1 MQMDS
6 VDKVLVIASDYF
18 MSIQI
23 FLYWQPCLMYKDEE
37 CYTSN
42 AEITALSRIEPE
54 LIQLI
59 FGLRMGFESNEI
71 NENNSIIS

>member
-1 MQMDS
+1 MDS

-23 FLYWQPCLMYKDEE
+23 FLYWLPCLMYKNEE
-37 CYTSN
+37 CNISN

-59 FGLRMGFESNEI
+59 FGLRMGF
-71 NENNSIIS
+71 